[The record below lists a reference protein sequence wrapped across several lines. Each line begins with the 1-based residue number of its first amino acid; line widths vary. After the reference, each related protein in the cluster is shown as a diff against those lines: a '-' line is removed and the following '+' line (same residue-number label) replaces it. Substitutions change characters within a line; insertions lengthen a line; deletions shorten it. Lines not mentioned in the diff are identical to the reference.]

1 MKSIYFFTELKTN
14 QLSYSVYKHD
24 TIDIV
29 DSSGIQDVS

>member
-24 TIDIV
+24 AIDIV
-29 DSSGIQDVS
+29 DSRGIQDVS